1 MKIAICDDDKD
12 MLKLMH
18 DRVSAVMEENKAEY
32 TIKEFSDGKALV
44 EHCVENKT
52 DAVLIDVDMP
62 GMDGFEVVEKLQE
75 HDHDIL
81 IVFVTGHEDKVYQS
95 WEFHPFW
102 FVRKS
107 HLKDL
112 DIVLPRLVEKIN
124 SLREKEHFVIDF
136 ITENKAVA
144 LDINKTKYI
153 QAHKHYVI
161 IKYSDG
167 EEMQIRCK
175 ISEVEKQLSPLYFVR
190 VQNGAV
196 INCRFIEKIT
206 SRDVVLSGGEKIH
219 ISRDRQDYVRN
230 IFQEFIRSKK
240 L

>member
-62 GMDGFEVVEKLQE
+62 GMDGFEAVEELQKSK
-75 HDHDIL
+75 HNAL
-81 IVFVTGHEDKVYQS
+81 IVFVTSYEDKVYQS
-95 WEFHPFW
+95 WEFQPFW

-107 HLKDL
+107 HLEDL
-112 DIVLPRLVEKIN
+112 DMVLPRLIQKID
-124 SLREKEHFVIDF
+124 SEREKKHFVIDF

-144 LDINKTKYI
+144 LDVNNTKYI
-153 QAHKHYVI
+153 QAYKHYI
-161 IKYSDG
+161 IVKCKDG
-167 EEMQIRCK
+167 KDLQLRCK
-175 ISEVEKQLSPLYFVR
+175 ISDAEKQLSPLYFVR
-190 VQNGAV
+190 IQNGAI

-206 SRDVVLSGGEKIH
+206 SRDVVLHDGEKIH
-219 ISRDRQDYVRN
+219 ISRDRQVHTKN